1 MKFLKIVMNHPP
13 NNVFHS
19 LTHTHTGSSS
29 KKSNKSVT
37 AVIIVVSGALSSSS
51 RRSRAGQ
58 PRLSGVSLP
67 RFRHFFGGVV
77 FFFFPCLCWW
87 LSLYP
92 AVAAPMPSSGNR
104 TPHGAQHP
112 RVGVWGSPLAA
123 GTGGRAKH
131 TTTERTR
138 KMFCLNFK
146 ISRSLM

>member
-1 MKFLKIVMNHPP
+1 MNHPP

-58 PRLSGVSLP
+58 PRRSGVSLP

-77 FFFFPCLCWW
+77 FFVFFSFHVCADGY
-87 LSLYP
+87 LSTPQSLLQCHP
-92 AVAAPMPSSGNR
+92 AGI
-104 TPHGAQHP
+104 
-112 RVGVWGSPLAA
+112 
-123 GTGGRAKH
+123 GRH
-131 TTTERTR
+131 TA
-138 KMFCLNFK
+138 LN
-146 ISRSLM
+146 IPESVSEEARSLLEQVAVQNTRQRNARVKCSV